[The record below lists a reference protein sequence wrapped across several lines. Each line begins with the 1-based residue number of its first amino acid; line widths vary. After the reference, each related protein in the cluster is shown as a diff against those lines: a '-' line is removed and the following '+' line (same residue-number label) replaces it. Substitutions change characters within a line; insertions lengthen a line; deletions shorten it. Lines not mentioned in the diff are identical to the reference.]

1 MGTTAGLAQLREL
14 LDMGMAKGY
23 GIGALLGM
31 TAESLEPGRVVF
43 ALTPRTDFSNPLG
56 IVHGGIMSTLLDSAM
71 GCAVHTA
78 LPDGAAY
85 TTLELSVNFVRPV
98 PLEGGRLV
106 CEGTTVHVGRKL
118 ATAEGRV
125 LNESGKLVAHG
136 TTTCMVFPPATRE

>member
-1 MGTTAGLAQLREL
+1 METTAGLEQLRDL
-14 LDMGMAKGY
+14 LDMGMEKGY

-56 IVHGGIMSTLLDSAM
+56 IVHGGILSTLLDSAM

-78 LPDGAAY
+78 LPDGAGY

-125 LNESGKLVAHG
+125 RNEDGKLVAHG

>member
-1 MGTTAGLAQLREL
+1 METTAGLEQLREL
-14 LDMGMAKGY
+14 LDKGMEQGY

-43 ALTPRTDFSNPLG
+43 ALTPRSDFSNPLG

-78 LPDGAAY
+78 LPDGAGY

-125 LNESGKLVAHG
+125 HNENGKLVAHG
-136 TTTCMVFPPATRE
+136 TTTCMVFPPPTRE